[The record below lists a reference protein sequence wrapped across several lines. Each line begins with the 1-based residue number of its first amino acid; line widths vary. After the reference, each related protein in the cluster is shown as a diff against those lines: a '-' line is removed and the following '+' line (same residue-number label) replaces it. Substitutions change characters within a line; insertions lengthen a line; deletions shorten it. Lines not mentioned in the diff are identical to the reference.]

1 MIGRF
6 LEISI
11 PVDDILTSIAFY
23 EKLGFVQA
31 ATGETW
37 PHPYAVL
44 TDGRLYIGL
53 HQSSLPALA
62 LTYVQPD
69 LVRHAERLRTQGFD
83 LIDQRLDGES
93 FNQASLLDPTGQ
105 RIMLV
110 EARTFSPPL
119 LDHRHESLL
128 GYFAEYGLPVRDF
141 EPASS
146 FWESLGF
153 ISLDETR
160 DPFPRRTLTT
170 DRLNV
175 GLYRTRALRLPVLT
189 FQDADMRRRLDGL
202 RRKGIELLDD
212 MPDSLD
218 AATNAVIRAPEGTR
232 LLLLSTE
239 TDGTIGQH
247 GLQ

>member
-11 PVDDILTSIAFY
+11 PVDDILASIEFY

-31 ATGETW
+31 PTGETW

-44 TDGRLYIGL
+44 TDGRLYLGL
-53 HQSSLPALA
+53 HQSSLPAMT

-69 LVRHAERLRTQGFD
+69 LMRHAERLRAQGFD
-83 LIDQRLDGES
+83 LVDERLDGES
-93 FNQASLLDPTGQ
+93 FNQASLVDPAGQ
-105 RIMLV
+105 RITLV
-110 EARTFSPPL
+110 EARTFSPPPV
-119 LDHRHESLL
+119 DHGHESLL

-141 EPASS
+141 AAAAS

-153 ISLDETR
+153 IALDETR
-160 DPFPRRTLTT
+160 EPFPRRTLTS

-175 GLYRTRALRLPVLT
+175 GLYRTRALRMPVLT
-189 FQDADMRRRLDGL
+189 FEDADMKRRLDAL
-202 RRKGIELLDD
+202 RRRGVELLDD
-212 MPDSLD
+212 MPDALD
-218 AATNAVIRAPEGTR
+218 AATNAVVRAPEGTR

-239 TDGTIGQH
+239 PTSALDQP

>member
-11 PVDDILTSIAFY
+11 PVDDILASIAFY

-31 ATGETW
+31 AAGETW

-44 TDGRLYIGL
+44 TDGRLFIGL
-53 HQSSLPALA
+53 HQSSLPAVT

-69 LVRHAERLRTQGFD
+69 LVHHAEKLRAQGLELVDERLG
-83 LIDQRLDGES
+83 GES
-93 FNQASLLDPTGQ
+93 FNHASLMDPTGQ
-105 RIMLV
+105 RITLV

-119 LDHRHESLL
+119 LDHGHESLL

-146 FWESLGF
+146 FWESVGF

-160 DPFPRRTLTT
+160 DPFPRRTLTS

-189 FQDADMRRRLDGL
+189 FEDADMKRRLDAL

-232 LLLLSTE
+232 LLLLGTGS
-239 TDGTIGQH
+239 DGVLGQH

>member
-11 PVDDILTSIAFY
+11 PVDDILASIAFY
-23 EKLGFVQA
+23 EKLGFAQA

-53 HQSSLPALA
+53 HQSSLPALT

-69 LVRHAERLRTQGFD
+69 LVHHAERLRAQGFD

-119 LDHRHESLL
+119 LDHGHESML

-141 EPASS
+141 EPASA
-146 FWESLGF
+146 FWESLGY
-153 ISLDETR
+153 ICLDEAR
-160 DPFPRRTLTT
+160 EPFPRRTLTS

-189 FQDADMRRRLDGL
+189 FEDADMKRRLDAL
-202 RRKGIELLDD
+202 RRRGIELLDD

-232 LLLLSTE
+232 LLLLSAASV
-239 TDGTIGQH
+239 GTIGQH